1 MTTFRSAQ
9 DLLPGLQP
17 GSFRGVPFELVD
29 VGHQVGRRIVTHFFP
44 GVDAQARED
53 QGAHDGEIRAI
64 GFVIGDDYVARA
76 RALEAALRAPGPGTL
91 VHPWLG
97 EIRAVVPQGAKLRFQ
112 TIELRVMRFEITF
125 EREVAQLA
133 GGLATLPRLLGGLG
147 AIRAA
152 AGGLIEAALASRN
165 STVIALAAAV
175 DVAGEVLRISA
186 GEAERAENGAPLAAA
201 ITSTRRR
208 LARRPDAAS
217 LAALPVSLGEA
228 IEGAARR
235 RRRSAVAPGPRPAAR
250 PNPIPPRIAARMA
263 LRMLSPVAD
272 LRATMRSDRA
282 TRAALNASLATG
294 AVAAASAIEYE
305 SREEAKAQAAALDAA
320 LQASAA
326 LASALAP
333 EMPGP
338 ASRLWRAIGDARA
351 ALAIDINEIIGR
363 LPRTRRVVAPGVPVM
378 LLAYDLAGDDP
389 RSVFDQAAEIT
400 RRNRLANPA
409 FTPGDGVEV
418 LR

>member
-1 MTTFRSAQ
+1 MTSFRSAQ

-17 GSFRGVPFELVD
+17 ASFRGVPFELVD
-29 VGHQVGRRIVTHFFP
+29 VEHQVGRRIVTHFFP

-97 EIRAVVPQGAKLRFQ
+97 EIRAVVPPGAKLRFQ

-133 GGLATLPRLLGGLG
+133 GGLATLPRLLGGLA

-152 AGGLIEAALASRN
+152 AGGLIEAALGNRN

-175 DVAGEVLRISA
+175 DVAAEVLRISA
-186 GEAERAENGAPLAAA
+186 GEAERAESGAPLAAA

-250 PNPIPPRIAARMA
+250 PDPIPPRIATRMA
-263 LRMLSPVAD
+263 LRTLSPVAG

-282 TRAALNASLATG
+282 TRAALHASLATG
-294 AVAAASAIEYE
+294 AVAAASAIDYE

-389 RSVFDQAAEIT
+389 RTVFDQAVEIT

-409 FTPGDGVEV
+409 FTPTDGVEV

>member
-1 MTTFRSAQ
+1 MSTFRSAQ

-29 VGHQVGRRIVTHFFP
+29 VEHQVGRRIVTHFFP

-53 QGAHDGEIRAI
+53 QGVHDGDIRAI
-64 GFVIGDDYVARA
+64 GFVIGDDYVART

-97 EIRAVVPQGAKLRFQ
+97 EMRVVVPPGAKLRFQ
-112 TIELRVMRFEITF
+112 EIELRMMRFEITF
-125 EREVAQLA
+125 EPYTAQLS

-147 AIRAA
+147 SIRAA
-152 AGGLIEAALASRN
+152 AAGLVEAALGNRN
-165 STVIALAAAV
+165 GSVIALAAAV
-175 DVAGEVLRISA
+175 DLASEALRIT
-186 GEAERAENGAPLAAA
+186 GVEAERAENGAPLAAKIA
-201 ITSTRRR
+201 SARRR
-208 LARRPDAAS
+208 LSRRPDATS
-217 LAALPVSLGEA
+217 LAGLPLLLGET
-228 IEGAARR
+228 IERAGRP
-235 RRRSAVAPGPRPAAR
+235 RRRSAVAPGPRPSIR
-250 PNPIPPRIAARMA
+250 PDPIPPRIAARMT
-263 LRMLSPVAD
+263 LRTLSPVAD
-272 LRATMRSDRA
+272 LRATMLSDRA
-282 TRAALNASLATG
+282 TRAALHASLTTG
-294 AVAAASAIEYE
+294 AVAGASAIAYE

-320 LQASAA
+320 LQASAS

-338 ASRLWRAIGDARA
+338 AARLWRAIGEARST
-351 ALAIDINEIIGR
+351 LAIDINEIIGR
-363 LPRTRRVVAPGVPVM
+363 LPRTRRVLAPGVPVM

-389 RSVFDQAAEIT
+389 RSVFGQAAEIT

-409 FTPGDGVEV
+409 FTPAEGVEV